1 MRTNEF
7 RIEERHEDGVC
18 ILAVRG
24 ELDLRTAPG
33 LCAAIDRGRRGSE
46 QVVVDLSAV
55 TFCDSRGLTALFGE
69 DRETAI
75 AGGRLSVV
83 LPDGQAARRIF
94 DLTGAAEV
102 LSLFPTR
109 DAALATA

>member
-1 MRTNEF
+1 MRTNDF
-7 RIEERHEDGVC
+7 RIEERHDDGVC
-18 ILAVRG
+18 ILAVSG
-24 ELDLRTAPG
+24 ELDLQTAPA
-33 LCAAIDRGRRGSE
+33 LCAAIDRGRRAAD
-46 QVVVDLSAV
+46 QVVVDLSSV

-69 DRETAI
+69 GRETAI

-83 LPDGQAARRIF
+83 LPGRPGARRIF

-102 LSLFPTR
+102 LSLYPTR